1 MVIVINNYKSYDQH
15 VEKLSFTK
23 QLLLVVS
30 FVFDIPF
37 KHTFCNDHIFL
48 TFCVDFMLSFHVP
61 TFFSRRVVEA
71 LVLSIA
77 LFTNLLIRGYLYFD
91 QKVGVLDLVGNILII
106 VAIRIVSTLETSE
119 FLVVNKD
126 RQKDITVKN
135 DEFQSI
141 LNTFPEGVFMASYKD
156 VPNEEEQVTYL
167 P

>member
-1 MVIVINNYKSYDQH
+1 M
-15 VEKLSFTK
+15 
-23 QLLLVVS
+23 
-30 FVFDIPF
+30 
-37 KHTFCNDHIFL
+37 
-48 TFCVDFMLSFHVP
+48 
-61 TFFSRRVVEA
+61 
-71 LVLSIA
+71 LSIA

-106 VAIRIVSTLETSE
+106 VAIRIVSSLEMSE
-119 FLVVNKD
+119 FLIVNKD